1 MDFWQRYRAIDARD
15 TRFDGQFYTA
25 VRTTGIY
32 CRPSCP
38 ARTPKAD
45 NVTFYETSA
54 AAHDAGYRA
63 CKRCLPEAV
72 PGTPAWNVRSD
83 IAGRAMRLINDG
95 VINRDGVEGLA
106 ARLGYSSRQLNRIL
120 SHELGAGPL
129 SLARASR
136 AQTARTLLV
145 STSMKARGHR
155 LRRRVQQRPPVQRDH
170 GRGLRHDALRAAGHG
185 PAPPRPRGHHGAHA
199 QPAVPRTVRSRASS
213 TSSPSAPSPGSRQAP
228 PTSYA
233 RTLRLPHGDAR
244 FRVEYDAGAPGR
256 PLVLTIGAVDLRDLA
271 ALLSRVRRLL
281 DLDADPVAIDGALGA
296 DPRLAAAV
304 ARTPGIRMPGAVDPQ
319 ELLIRAMIGQQITVA
334 AARTALAQLSAA
346 GSASLVPDDGLHRL
360 FPTAAQIA
368 GTGFELL
375 RGPAA
380 ADRLRPWRRGGD
392 GLRGPR
398 LRLRRRRAR
407 AGGETPAPGRRRAV
421 DRGIRR
427 DAGHRRAGCVPGQR
441 RRGPQRHPFTR
452 PETPD
457 GADPDAP
464 DFREVSP
471 WRSYATMH
479 LWRAA
484 AAAQAAARK
493 RPADEQAPNADSADR
508 KRNHESPA
516 ADHVHPG
523 RPVHHHCPRRRRP
536 GVRLDRRSRRA
547 DRPDPPG
554 PAARPSSRP

>member
-145 STSMKARGHR
+145 STAMKVSDVAFAAGFSSVRQFNETIGE
-155 LRRRVQQRPPVQRDH
+155 VFAMTPS
-170 GRGLRHDALRAAGHG
+170 ALRATARHHRA
-185 PAPPRPRGHHGAHA
+185 PAATTALTLNLPYREPFDPGVFDFL
-199 QPAVPRTVRSRASS
+199 AVRAIPGIEEG
-213 TSSPSAPSPGSRQAP
+213 TSS
-228 PTSYA
+228 SYA
-233 RTLRLPHGDAR
+233 RTLRLAHGDAR
-244 FRVEYDAGAPGR
+244 FRVDYDAGTAGR

-271 ALLSRVRRLL
+271 SLLSRVRRLL
-281 DLDADPVAIDGALGA
+281 DLDADPVAIDAALGA

-304 ARTPGIRMPGAVDPQ
+304 ADTPGMRMPGAVDPQ

-334 AARTALAQLSAA
+334 AARTALVQLSAA
-346 GSASLVPDDGLHRL
+346 GSESLVPADGLHRL
-360 FPTAAQIA
+360 FPTATQIA
-368 GTGFELL
+368 ETGFELL
-375 RGPAA
+375 RGPQRRIDSVRGAA
-380 ADRLRPWRRGGD
+380 AAMASGELDFGYGD
-392 GLRGPR
+392 DLRGLEAKLLP
-398 LRLRRRRAR
+398 L
-407 AGGETPAPGRRRAV
+407 AGVGPWTVGYVAMRVIGAPDVFLANDAAV
-421 DRGIRR
+421 RNGIRSLAPPAAAVS
-427 DAGHRRAGCVPGQR
+427 DSAAL
-441 RRGPQRHPFTR
+441 T
-452 PETPD
+452 
-457 GADPDAP
+457 P

-493 RPADEQAPNADSADR
+493 LSQTPAQTPKKAKP
-508 KRNHESPA
+508 
-516 ADHVHPG
+516 
-523 RPVHHHCPRRRRP
+523 
-536 GVRLDRRSRRA
+536 
-547 DRPDPPG
+547 
-554 PAARPSSRP
+554 

>member
-38 ARTPKAD
+38 ARTPKAA

-63 CKRCLPEAV
+63 CKRCLPDAV
-72 PGTPAWNVRSD
+72 PGTPAWNVRQD

-106 ARLGYSSRQLNRIL
+106 ARLGYSARQLNRIL

-145 STSMKARGHR
+145 STAMKLADIAFASGFSSVRQFNDTM
-155 LRRRVQQRPPVQRDH
+155 VEVFAMTPT
-170 GRGLRHDALRAAGHG
+170 ALRATARHHRPGTAPVAATSLTLSLPYREPFDPGIFSFLAVRAIPGIEAGT
-185 PAPPRPRGHHGAHA
+185 PA
-199 QPAVPRTVRSRASS
+199 
-213 TSSPSAPSPGSRQAP
+213 
-228 PTSYA
+228 SYA

-244 FRVEYDAGAPGR
+244 FSVNYDGGAPGR
-256 PLVLTIGAVDLRDLA
+256 PLTLTIGAVDLRDLP
-271 ALLSRVRRLL
+271 ALLSRVRRLF
-281 DLDADPVAIDGALGA
+281 DLDADPVAIDNALAA

-304 ARTPGIRMPGAVDPQ
+304 ARVPGMRMPGAVDPQ

-334 AARTALAQLSAA
+334 AARTALTQLTAA
-346 GSASLVPDDGLHRL
+346 GSPSLVPGDGLDRL
-360 FPTAAQIA
+360 FPTAAEIA
-368 GTGFELL
+368 DSGYSLL
-375 RGPAA
+375 RGPQRRIDSIRSAA
-380 ADRLRPWRRGGD
+380 SALAGGQLDFGYGDDLPGLEAKLLPLPGVGPWTVGYVAMRVLGAPDVFLANDAAVRNGIRALALDAAGPGD
-392 GLRGPR
+392 GMPGP
-398 LRLRRRRAR
+398 
-407 AGGETPAPGRRRAV
+407 GSP
-421 DRGIRR
+421 
-427 DAGHRRAGCVPGQR
+427 
-441 RRGPQRHPFTR
+441 
-452 PETPD
+452 
-457 GADPDAP
+457 AP

-484 AAAQAAARK
+484 APSKTLVR
-493 RPADEQAPNADSADR
+493 EPN
-508 KRNHESPA
+508 
-516 ADHVHPG
+516 V
-523 RPVHHHCPRRRRP
+523 
-536 GVRLDRRSRRA
+536 VREHNVPEKA
-547 DRPDPPG
+547 IP
-554 PAARPSSRP
+554 

>member
-38 ARTPKAD
+38 ARTPKAE

-72 PGTPAWNVRSD
+72 PGTPAWNIRSD

-120 SHELGAGPL
+120 SNELGAGPL

-145 STSMKARGHR
+145 STPMKLADIAFAAGFSSVRQFNETVGE
-155 LRRRVQQRPPVQRDH
+155 VFEMTPT
-170 GRGLRHDALRAAGHG
+170 ALRGTARHQRAPAATTALTLNLPYREPFDPGIFDFLAVRAVHG
-185 PAPPRPRGHHGAHA
+185 IETG
-199 QPAVPRTVRSRASS
+199 
-213 TSSPSAPSPGSRQAP
+213 TS
-228 PTSYA
+228 TSYA
-233 RTLRLPHGDAR
+233 RSLRLPHGDAR
-244 FRVEYDAGAPGR
+244 FSVDFAAGAPGR
-256 PLVLTIGAVDLRDLA
+256 PLVLTISAVDLRDLPV
-271 ALLSRVRRLL
+271 LLSRIRRLF
-281 DLDADPVAIDGALGA
+281 DLDADPVAIDGALGS
-296 DPRLAAAV
+296 DPRLLAV
-304 ARTPGIRMPGAVDPQ
+304 VAGSPGIRMPGAVDPQ

-334 AARTALAQLSAA
+334 AARTALTQLSAA
-346 GSASLVPDDGLHRL
+346 GSDSLVPEDGLHRM

-368 GTGFELL
+368 DTGFELL
-375 RGPAA
+375 RGPQRRIDSIRAA
-380 ADRLRPWRRGGD
+380 AAAMASGELDFGYGDDLPGLEAKLLPLAGVGPWTVGYVAMRVIG
-392 GLRGPR
+392 
-398 LRLRRRRAR
+398 
-407 AGGETPAPGRRRAV
+407 APDVFLANDAAV
-421 DRGIRR
+421 RNGIRSLAER
-427 DAGHRRAGCVPGQR
+427 QMTGVRISPLNL
-441 RRGPQRHPFTR
+441 
-452 PETPD
+452 
-457 GADPDAP
+457 

-484 AAAQAAARK
+484 AAPKTNNLTKAMT
-493 RPADEQAPNADSADR
+493 
-508 KRNHESPA
+508 
-516 ADHVHPG
+516 
-523 RPVHHHCPRRRRP
+523 
-536 GVRLDRRSRRA
+536 
-547 DRPDPPG
+547 
-554 PAARPSSRP
+554 

>member
-38 ARTPKAD
+38 ARTPKAG

-72 PGTPAWNVRSD
+72 PGTPAWNIRSD

-106 ARLGYSSRQLNRIL
+106 SRLGYSSRQLNRIL

-145 STSMKARGHR
+145 STSLKVADVAFAAGFSSVRQFNETIGEVFAMT
-155 LRRRVQQRPPVQRDH
+155 PS
-170 GRGLRHDALRAAGHG
+170 ALRATARHRA
-185 PAPPRPRGHHGAHA
+185 PAASTALTLNLPYREPFDPGVFDFL
-199 QPAVPRTVRSRASS
+199 AVRAIPGIETGSS
-213 TSSPSAPSPGSRQAP
+213 
-228 PTSYA
+228 TSYA
-233 RTLRLPHGDAR
+233 RTLRLAHGDAR
-244 FRVEYDAGAPGR
+244 FVVEYDAAAPGR
-256 PLVLTIGAVDLRDLA
+256 PLVLTVGAVDLRDLA

-281 DLDADPVAIDGALGA
+281 DLDSDPVAIDGALAA
-296 DPRLAAAV
+296 DPRLTASV

-334 AARTALAQLSAA
+334 AARTALVQLSAA
-346 GSASLVPDDGLHRL
+346 GSESLVPAGGLHRL
-360 FPTAAQIA
+360 FPTAGQIA
-368 GTGFELL
+368 ETGFELL
-375 RGPAA
+375 RGPQRRIDSIRAAAAAMASGDLGFGYGDDLPGLQARLLPLAGVGPWTVGYVAMRVIGAPDVFLGNDAAVRNGIRSLLPKAADGPDGAA
-380 ADRLRPWRRGGD
+380 ADNTTL
-392 GLRGPR
+392 
-398 LRLRRRRAR
+398 
-407 AGGETPAPGRRRAV
+407 
-421 DRGIRR
+421 
-427 DAGHRRAGCVPGQR
+427 
-441 RRGPQRHPFTR
+441 
-452 PETPD
+452 
-457 GADPDAP
+457 DPTVLAP
-464 DFREVSP
+464 DFRGVSP

-484 AAAQAAARK
+484 AQAAARK
-493 RPADEQAPNADSADR
+493 QT
-508 KRNHESPA
+508 
-516 ADHVHPG
+516 
-523 RPVHHHCPRRRRP
+523 
-536 GVRLDRRSRRA
+536 
-547 DRPDPPG
+547 
-554 PAARPSSRP
+554 PSTKEAKK